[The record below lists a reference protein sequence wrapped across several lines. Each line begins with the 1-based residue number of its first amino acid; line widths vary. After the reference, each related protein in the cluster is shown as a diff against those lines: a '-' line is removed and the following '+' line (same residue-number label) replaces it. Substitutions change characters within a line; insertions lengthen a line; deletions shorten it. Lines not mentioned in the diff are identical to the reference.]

1 VIVVSNS
8 SPLIALAKI
17 DSFSLLQNVYS
28 ELFIPTEVYDEVVIV
43 GAGLAGA
50 IETSESRWI
59 HVRRIKNYVDLA
71 AAQERFGL
79 GAGEL
84 STIIPAKELRANLII
99 LDDLKARKRAQRQGF
114 RVQ

>member
-17 DSFSLLQNVYS
+17 DSFSFLQKVYG
-28 ELFIPTEVYDEVVIV
+28 ELFIPTEVYDEVVIA

-50 IETSESRWI
+50 TETSEAQWI
-59 HVRRIKNYVDLA
+59 HVRRIKNSVDLA
-71 AAQERFGL
+71 AATARFGL

-84 STIIPAKELRANLII
+84 SAII
-99 LDDLKARKRAQRQGF
+99 LEGTSW
-114 RVQ
+114 